1 MRFGF
6 LTSAGFLIFI
16 HDPSGSAARGVLKG
30 FILAESQPIGGFHQA
45 GIGALDDFPGV
56 VVRQTQHLCNQRGH
70 HLRIRLIPS
79 GSGLCNGV
87 APDHEKLVVYMMPT
101 VLLAYPMRCKRLS
114 YTIMVTI
121 GSMPGQMLLQQ
132 LRCIAHQI
140 AVTNKLQHFHIIV
153 VIPKGNNLMKT
164 YFHFIT

>member
-45 GIGALDDFPGV
+45 GIGALDDFPSV

-70 HLRIRLIPS
+70 HLRIPGA
-79 GSGLCNGV
+79 GSGGAAAGGFLPS
-87 APDHEKLVVYMMPT
+87 AA
-101 VLLAYPMRCKRLS
+101 LA
-114 YTIMVTI
+114 
-121 GSMPGQMLLQQ
+121 
-132 LRCIAHQI
+132 QI
-140 AVTNKLQHFHIIV
+140 AGAPVARAAGLSVEFLSSLSRPQ
-153 VIPKGNNLMKT
+153 
-164 YFHFIT
+164 